1 MPPLKY
7 FSNFWRTLAIPLI
20 NCEHNLILTW
30 STTCVVSNAPANQA
44 TTFAITNN
52 IKIDRKNVFDHPV
65 KSNMRTY
72 DNIGKIATG

>member
-1 MPPLKY
+1 M
-7 FSNFWRTLAIPLI
+7 
-20 NCEHNLILTW
+20 
-30 STTCVVSNAPANQA
+30 TCVVSNAPANQA

-72 DNIGKIATG
+72 DNIRKIATG